1 MLFFCEFSWK
11 MEKNKIEQ
19 VCFRTERGKSVY
31 TAKEVI
37 AAFNATI
44 NGFEE
49 IHQAV
54 AKSLIT
60 MVNAISMSH
69 WRKKAKSFPK
79 KTVDPV
85 LAEESAVFEDM
96 DASERELAM
105 KLLAKYS
112 DSLSRR
118 MGKFR

>member
-1 MLFFCEFSWK
+1 

-69 WRKKAKSFPK
+69 
-79 KTVDPV
+79 
-85 LAEESAVFEDM
+85 
-96 DASERELAM
+96 
-105 KLLAKYS
+105 
-112 DSLSRR
+112 
-118 MGKFR
+118 